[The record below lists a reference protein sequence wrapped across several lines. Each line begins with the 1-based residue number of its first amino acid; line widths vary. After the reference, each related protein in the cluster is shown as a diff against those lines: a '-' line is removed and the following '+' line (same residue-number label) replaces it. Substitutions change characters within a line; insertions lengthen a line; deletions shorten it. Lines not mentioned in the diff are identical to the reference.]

1 MRVIRQL
8 RHRERR
14 QRDIEVDVAS
24 HIDNG
29 FQSASNGLPLYAAP
43 GADILLFSGRYLASG
58 HSSNLGF
65 PNCWN
70 SLHAYFIVSST
81 RQQNSTI
88 SGVTSFL
95 LSSNSIST
103 LQTYFR
109 QLPKVLFRSQNAL
122 SQSNTPEE
130 SSGVFSGAAIT
141 NHFNTESDLKSAS
154 SLSNTDQPTPTTI
167 AAIPVPT
174 TSISPNGEG
183 NRPPIELYK
192 LPLVF
197 SSDKSNCSLVMK
209 GASLKLYN
217 EDYFFSS
224 DDECDQRNRR
234 IDAELLEAEREE
246 VYSVEY
252 QKMREQTLQL
262 DGIFPE
268 DHVSPYY
275 TVMHFREVHNTEG
288 ELVSNISLLMKENE
302 CFQSAITKYDV
313 ISQFLEFKENVWIQD
328 VRKAISNRTIT
339 SDLLNEYH
347 LFITTATEMKL
358 KLREQFY
365 KASHSSDSETYC
377 DGCDLPRGVKYVKTV
392 LNYTNGLLIRKF
404 VGNEEVQYT
413 DKRMHPLVSL

>member
-1 MRVIRQL
+1 M
-8 RHRERR
+8 
-14 QRDIEVDVAS
+14 
-24 HIDNG
+24 
-29 FQSASNGLPLYAAP
+29 
-43 GADILLFSGRYLASG
+43 FS
-58 HSSNLGF
+58 
-65 PNCWN
+65 
-70 SLHAYFIVSST
+70 V
-81 RQQNSTI
+81 
-88 SGVTSFL
+88 
-95 LSSNSIST
+95 
-103 LQTYFR
+103 
-109 QLPKVLFRSQNAL
+109 
-122 SQSNTPEE
+122 
-130 SSGVFSGAAIT
+130 AAIT
-141 NHFNTESDLKSAS
+141 NQFNTEADLKSDS
-154 SLSNTDQPTPTTI
+154 SLSKTDQPTPITPATPATPTTPTTPTTI

-197 SSDKSNCSLVMK
+197 SSDKSNCSLVMR

-246 VYSVEY
+246 DYSVEY

-288 ELVSNISLLMKENE
+288 KLVSNISLLMKENE

-313 ISQFLEFKENVWIQD
+313 ISQFLEFNENAWIQD

-347 LFITTATEMKL
+347 LFMTTAIEMKL

-377 DGCDLPRGVKYVKTV
+377 DGCDLPRGVKYVRPE

-404 VGNEEVQYT
+404 VGNRKYSTRTSVCIQWVCS
-413 DKRMHPLVSL
+413 DP